1 MLQEYGSEVVSSVR
15 QENARFAS
23 LYEKH
28 RQLDKKIDEIEAGRE
43 HASDFEL
50 ETMKKE
56 KLKLKDEAY
65 SILNHYRSAV
75 AA

>member
-1 MLQEYGSEVVSSVR
+1 MLQEYGSELVSSLR

-23 LYEKH
+23 VFDKH
-28 RQLDKKIDEIEAGRE
+28 QRLDKKICEIEAGRE

-65 SILNHYRSAV
+65 SMLNEYKREVV
-75 AA
+75 A